1 MVEILCPHCE
11 EEIEL
16 DDHASGE
23 FSCPYCEGEFEW
35 GMDSD
40 DDLDSFMT
48 GFDDTPISTLPQSVI
63 IPASGESNTIAI
75 VAIVFS
81 GIAALGVLSGAW
93 LPIFGL
99 CNLLF
104 AIPAL
109 ILSYLSREKIR
120 HVENHKDTKLVKAAW
135 IISLVSLIL
144 TILPQIFWLIYLLA
158 FAEVSD
164 VDVGDGFFECG
175 SGEIIPEAWVGDGE
189 WDCMDGSDEN

>member
-16 DDHASGE
+16 DDDASGE
-23 FSCPYCEGEFEW
+23 FACPYCEGEFEW
-35 GMDSD
+35 GMDED
-40 DDLDSFMT
+40 DELDAFMLQA
-48 GFDDTPISTLPQSVI
+48 DTSPVI
-63 IPASGESNTIAI
+63 QTQNVVIPAGGESNTIAI

-93 LPIFGL
+93 MPLLGL

-109 ILSYLSREKIR
+109 LLSYMSREKIR
-120 HVENHKDTKLVKAAW
+120 HVENHKDTTLVKTAW

-144 TILPQIFWLIYLLA
+144 TILPQIFWLIYLFA

-164 VDVGDGFFECG
+164 SDVGDGWFLCG
-175 SGEIIPEAWVGDGE
+175 SGETIPEAWVGDGE
-189 WDCMDGSDEN
+189 IDCLDGSDEN